1 MHQVNWSQFGNSL
14 IYSIV
19 LICYTVEPLNFEV
32 LLLVVDVG
40 VGVDVGAGA
49 GVGAGV
55 RCLVNRIYEK
65 EGFNI
70 QHSKGFK
77 CKCDCECN

>member
-1 MHQVNWSQFGNSL
+1 MNQL
-14 IYSIV
+14 D
-19 LICYTVEPLNFEV
+19 VE
-32 LLLVVDVG
+32 
-40 VGVDVGAGA
+40 VDVGAGA

>member
-1 MHQVNWSQFGNSL
+1 MHQVNWSQFENSL

-40 VGVDVGAGA
+40 TGVGVGVGAGA
-49 GVGAGV
+49 SAYASNSITCMTELKWVQLENEHNLF
-55 RCLVNRIYEK
+55 RIRIYYY
-65 EGFNI
+65 
-70 QHSKGFK
+70 
-77 CKCDCECN
+77 